1 MKLKAPRNRLGISQR
16 RDQRLAEGKAALRAV
31 GRPRTVDAAQSSL
44 ALLLN
49 LVRTEVATTRQELER
64 HSELGRAVV
73 ADRLTTMIDLGLIRE
88 GELGQATGGRAP
100 RQMRFREDAGSLLVS
115 AIDHN
120 SIALGVADLNGQML
134 VEHHEA
140 AQLDAGPEVILER
153 LATIFDWLLNETEKP
168 TPWGIGLALPGPIE
182 KPATRFGTVPVLQGV
197 QSWQGFPFLE
207 RLSLQFGAPIFAR
220 SGVQTMTMGEAK
232 AGGGRG
238 FSDIIYIKLGRS
250 ITAGLISEGR
260 LHRGAQGAAGMIGH
274 SRVGDELLGAAAGAD
289 ALARDG
295 MAAAQDDRSPYLAQA
310 LARQGHISVVDIGH
324 AAQLGDLFSVELL
337 GRCGRMVGE
346 ALAPLTNLVNP
357 AVIVVGGLVA
367 ESGGDSL
374 LAGIREAVYRQS
386 HPMVS
391 RDLQIMRSQ
400 MGASAGL
407 VGAAQVVVEELFAA
421 STLQGWIGHGTP
433 LRHPDFQADLKRY
446 TRILSTESTASGQAV
461 P

>member
-1 MKLKAPRNRLGISQR
+1 M
-16 RDQRLAEGKAALRAV
+16 AEEKTTLRSV
-31 GRPRTVDAAQSSL
+31 GRPRSVDAAQASL

-49 LVRTEVATTRQELER
+49 LVRTGKATTRQELER
-64 HSELGRAVV
+64 RSELGRAVV
-73 ADRLTTMIDLGLIRE
+73 ADRLATMMELGLLKE

-100 RQMRFREDAGSLLVS
+100 RQMQFRQDAGSLLVS
-115 AIDHN
+115 AIDQS
-120 SIALGVADLNGQML
+120 SIALGIADLNGQLL

-140 AQLDAGPEVILER
+140 AQLDAGPEAILDR
-153 LATIFDWLLNETEKP
+153 LATIFDWLLRETEKP
-168 TPWGIGLALPGPIE
+168 APWGIGLALPGPIE
-182 KPATRFGTVPVLQGV
+182 KPAADFETVPVLQTI

-207 RLSLQFGAPIFAR
+207 RLSMRFGVPIFAR

-238 FSDIIYIKLGRS
+238 LSDLIYVKLGRS
-250 ITAGLISEGR
+250 ISAGLISEGR

-274 SRVGDELLGAAAGAD
+274 SRVGDELLEAVAGAEAIAREGKAAAE
-289 ALARDG
+289 DG
-295 MAAAQDDRSPYLAQA
+295 RSPYLAQT
-310 LARQGHISVVDIGH
+310 LERQGELSVVDIGH
-324 AAQLGDLFSVELL
+324 AAQLGDLFCVELL
-337 GRCGRMVGE
+337 GRCGRLVGE

-357 AVIVVGGLVA
+357 ALIVIGGVVA

-400 MGASAGL
+400 MGASSGL
-407 VGAAQVVVEELFAA
+407 VGAAQVVVEELF
-421 STLQGWIGHGTP
+421 SPTLLQGWVGQGSP
-433 LRHPDFQADLKRY
+433 LHHPEFQKSLERV
-446 TRILSTESTASGQAV
+446 TAALTTKAAQPAGRVA

>member
-1 MKLKAPRNRLGISQR
+1 M
-16 RDQRLAEGKAALRAV
+16 AEKKTALRSV
-31 GRPRTVDAAQSSL
+31 GRPRSVDAAQASL

-49 LVRTEVATTRQELER
+49 LVRTETATTRQELER
-64 HSELGRAVV
+64 GSELGRAVV
-73 ADRLTTMIDLGLIRE
+73 ADRLATMIDLGLLKE

-115 AIDHN
+115 AIDQS
-120 SIALGVADLNGQML
+120 SIALGIADLNGQML

-140 AQLDAGPEVILER
+140 ARLDAGPEAILER
-153 LATIFDWLLNETEKP
+153 LATIFDWLLKETEKP
-168 TPWGIGLALPGPIE
+168 APWGMGLALPGPIE
-182 KPATRFGTVPVLQGV
+182 KPSAEFEAVHVLQSV

-207 RLSLQFGAPIFAR
+207 RLSMRIGVPIFVR

-238 FSDIIYIKLGRS
+238 LSDIIYVKLGRS
-250 ITAGLISEGR
+250 ISAGLMSEGR

-274 SRVGDELLGAAAGAD
+274 SRVGDDLLGAIAGAD
-289 ALARDG
+289 ALAREG
-295 MAAAQDDRSPYLAQA
+295 TAAAEDGRSPYLAQA
-310 LARQGHISVVDIGH
+310 LARQGEISVVDIGH
-324 AAQLGDLFSVELL
+324 AAQLGDLFCVELL

-357 AVIVVGGLVA
+357 TLIIIGGIVA

-407 VGAAQVVVEELFAA
+407 VGAAQVVVEELF
-421 STLQGWIGHGTP
+421 SPSILQGWIGHGSP
-433 LRHPDFQADLKRY
+433 LFHPDFQRVMERY
-446 TRILSTESTASGQAV
+446 TTTLAPKAATLSGRTA

>member
-1 MKLKAPRNRLGISQR
+1 MVAEKAG
-16 RDQRLAEGKAALRAV
+16 LRSV
-31 GRPRTVDAAQSSL
+31 GRPRSVDAAQASL

-49 LVRTEVATTRQELER
+49 LVRTGTATTRQELER

-73 ADRLTTMIDLGLIRE
+73 SDRLATMIELGLLKE

-100 RQMRFREDAGSLLVS
+100 RQMQFRQDAGSLLVS
-115 AIDHN
+115 AIDQS
-120 SIALGVADLNGQML
+120 SIALGIADLNGQML

-140 AQLDAGPEVILER
+140 AHLDAGPEVILDR
-153 LATIFDWLLNETEKP
+153 LATIFDWLLQETEKP
-168 TPWGIGLALPGPIE
+168 APWGIGLALPGPIE
-182 KPATRFGTVPVLQGV
+182 KPAADFETVPVLQTI

-207 RLSLQFGAPIFAR
+207 RLSMRFGVPIFAR

-238 FSDIIYIKLGRS
+238 LSDIIYVKLGRS
-250 ITAGLISEGR
+250 ISAGLISEGR

-274 SRVGDELLGAAAGAD
+274 SRVGDELLEAGAGAD
-289 ALARDG
+289 AIAREG
-295 MAAAQDDRSPYLAQA
+295 KAAAEEGRSPYLAQT
-310 LARQGHISVVDIGH
+310 LERQGELSVVDIGH
-324 AAQLGDLFSVELL
+324 AAQLGDLFCVELL
-337 GRCGRMVGE
+337 GRCGRLVGE

-357 AVIVVGGLVA
+357 SLIVIGGVVA

-400 MGASAGL
+400 MGASSGL
-407 VGAAQVVVEELFAA
+407 VGAAQVVVEELFAPA
-421 STLQGWIGHGTP
+421 MLQGWVGQGSP
-433 LRHPDFQADLKRY
+433 LHHPEFQKNLERV
-446 TRILSTESTASGQAV
+446 TAALATKAAPPAGRVA

>member
-1 MKLKAPRNRLGISQR
+1 MAG
-16 RDQRLAEGKAALRAV
+16 EKAASRTV
-31 GRPRTVDAAQSSL
+31 GRPRTVDSSQTSL

-49 LVRTEVATTRQELER
+49 LVRTETATTRQELER

-73 ADRLTTMIDLGLIRE
+73 ADRLATMIELGLLKE

-100 RQMRFREDAGSLLVS
+100 RQMRFRQDAGSLLVS
-115 AIDHN
+115 AIDQN
-120 SIALGVADLNGQML
+120 SIALGIADLNGQML

-140 AQLDAGPEVILER
+140 AQLDAGPEAILER
-153 LATIFDWLLNETEKP
+153 LTTTFDWMLKETEKP
-168 TPWGIGLALPGPIE
+168 APWGIGLALPGPIE
-182 KPATRFGTVPVLQGV
+182 KPAAVFETVPVLQSV

-207 RLSLQFGAPIFAR
+207 RLSAHFGVPIFAR

-238 FSDIIYIKLGRS
+238 LGDIIYVKLGRS

-274 SRVGDELLGAAAGAD
+274 SRVGDDLLGALAGAD
-289 ALARDG
+289 ALAREG
-295 MAAAQDDRSPYLAQA
+295 MAAAEDGRSPYLAQV
-310 LARQGHISVVDIGH
+310 LARQGEVSVVNIGH

-337 GRCGRMVGE
+337 TRCGRMVGE
-346 ALAPLTNLVNP
+346 ALAPLANLINP
-357 AVIVVGGLVA
+357 ALIVIGGLVA

-407 VGAAQVVVEELFAA
+407 VGTAQVVVEELF
-421 STLQGWIGHGTP
+421 SPSILQAWIGHGTP
-433 LRHPDFQADLKRY
+433 LRHPDFQKSLERY
-446 TRILSTESTASGQAV
+446 AKALAPKTASAGQAAS
-461 P
+461 

>member
-1 MKLKAPRNRLGISQR
+1 M
-16 RDQRLAEGKAALRAV
+16 AEEKAALRSV
-31 GRPRTVDAAQSSL
+31 GRPRSVDAAQASL

-49 LVRTEVATTRQELER
+49 LVRTGTATTRQELER
-64 HSELGRAVV
+64 SSELGRAVV
-73 ADRLTTMIDLGLIRE
+73 ADRLATMIDLGLLKE

-115 AIDHN
+115 AIDQS

-140 AQLDAGPEVILER
+140 AQLDAGPGAILER
-153 LATIFDWLLNETEKP
+153 LATIFDWLLKETEKP
-168 TPWGIGLALPGPIE
+168 SPWGIGLALPGPIE
-182 KPATRFGTVPVLQGV
+182 KPPAEFEAVHVLQSV

-207 RLSLQFGAPIFAR
+207 RLSMRFGVPIFAR

-238 FSDIIYIKLGRS
+238 LSDIIFVKLGRS
-250 ITAGLISEGR
+250 ISAGLISEGR

-274 SRVGDELLGAAAGAD
+274 TRVGDDLLGAVAGAD
-289 ALARDG
+289 ALAREG
-295 MAAAQDDRSPYLAQA
+295 RAAAEDGRSPYLAQA
-310 LARQGHISVVDIGH
+310 LARQGEISVVDIGH
-324 AAQLGDLFSVELL
+324 AAQLSDLFCVELL

-346 ALAPLTNLVNP
+346 ALAPLANLVNP
-357 AVIVVGGLVA
+357 ALIVIGGIVA

-400 MGASAGL
+400 MGASSGL
-407 VGAAQVVVEELFAA
+407 VGAAQVVVEELF
-421 STLQGWIGHGTP
+421 SPSILQGWIGHGSP
-433 LRHPDFQADLKRY
+433 LHHPDFQKGMERY
-446 TRILSTESTASGQAV
+446 TRTLALKAATPSGRTA

>member
-1 MKLKAPRNRLGISQR
+1 M
-16 RDQRLAEGKAALRAV
+16 AEEKAALRTV
-31 GRPRTVDAAQSSL
+31 GRPRSIDAAQASL

-49 LVRTEVATTRQELER
+49 LVRTGAATTRQELER

-73 ADRLTTMIDLGLIRE
+73 ADRMATMIDLGLLRE

-115 AIDHN
+115 AIDQS
-120 SIALGVADLNGQML
+120 SIALGIADLNGQLL

-140 AQLDAGPEVILER
+140 AQLDAGPEAILDR
-153 LATIFDWLLNETEKP
+153 LATIFDWLLKETEKP
-168 TPWGIGLALPGPIE
+168 APWGIGLALPGPIE
-182 KPATRFGTVPVLQGV
+182 KPPGDFDAVPVLQTV
-197 QSWQGFPFLE
+197 QSWHGFPFLE
-207 RLSLQFGAPIFAR
+207 RLSLRFGVPIFAR

-238 FSDIIYIKLGRS
+238 LSDIIYVKLGRS
-250 ITAGLISEGR
+250 ISAGLISEGH

-274 SRVGDELLGAAAGAD
+274 SRVGEDFLEAVAGAD
-289 ALARDG
+289 AIAREG
-295 MAAAQDDRSPYLAQA
+295 LAAAEDGRSPYLAQT
-310 LARQGHISVVDIGH
+310 LERQGELSVVDIGH
-324 AAQLGDLFSVELL
+324 AAQLGDLFCVDLL
-337 GRCGRMVGE
+337 GRCGRLVGE
-346 ALAPLTNLVNP
+346 ALAPLANLVNP
-357 AVIVVGGLVA
+357 ALIVIGGVVA

-400 MGASAGL
+400 MGASSGL
-407 VGAAQVVVEELFAA
+407 VGAAQVVVEALFAPA
-421 STLQGWIGHGTP
+421 LLQGWIGQGSP
-433 LRHPDFQADLKRY
+433 LRHPDFLKSLERVG
-446 TRILSTESTASGQAV
+446 TLQGAKPPASGRVA

>member
-1 MKLKAPRNRLGISQR
+1 M
-16 RDQRLAEGKAALRAV
+16 AEKKGSLRSV
-31 GRPRTVDAAQSSL
+31 GRPRSVEAAQASL

-49 LVRTEVATTRQELER
+49 LVRTGTATTRQELER

-73 ADRLTTMIDLGLIRE
+73 SDRLATMMDLGLLKE

-100 RQMRFREDAGSLLVS
+100 RQMQFRQDAGSLLIS
-115 AIDHN
+115 AIDQT
-120 SIALGVADLNGQML
+120 SIALGIADLNGQLL

-140 AQLDAGPEVILER
+140 AQLDAGPEAILDR
-153 LATIFDWLLNETEKP
+153 LATIFDWLLEETEKP
-168 TPWGIGLALPGPIE
+168 APWGIGLALPGPIE
-182 KPATRFGTVPVLQGV
+182 KPAADFETVPVLQTV

-207 RLSLQFGAPIFAR
+207 RLATRFGVPIFAR

-238 FSDIIYIKLGRS
+238 LSDIIYVKLGRS
-250 ITAGLISEGR
+250 ISAGLISEGH

-274 SRVGDELLGAAAGAD
+274 SRIGDELLEAVAGAD
-289 ALARDG
+289 AIAREGMIAAEDG
-295 MAAAQDDRSPYLAQA
+295 RSPYLAQT
-310 LARQGHISVVDIGH
+310 LERQGELSVVDIGH
-324 AAQLGDLFSVELL
+324 AAQLGDLFCVELL

-346 ALAPLTNLVNP
+346 ALAPLANLVNP
-357 AVIVVGGLVA
+357 ALIVVGGVVA

-391 RDLQIMRSQ
+391 RDLQIIRSQ
-400 MGASAGL
+400 MGASSGL
-407 VGAAQVVVEELFAA
+407 VGAAQVLVEELFAPA
-421 STLQGWIGHGTP
+421 TLHGWIGLGSP
-433 LRHPDFQADLKRY
+433 VRHPDFRKQLDRLTQTTAAK
-446 TRILSTESTASGQAV
+446 TAPAVGRIA

>member
-1 MKLKAPRNRLGISQR
+1 M
-16 RDQRLAEGKAALRAV
+16 AEEKTTLRSV
-31 GRPRTVDAAQSSL
+31 GRPRSVDAAQASL

-49 LVRTEVATTRQELER
+49 LVRTGAATTRQELER
-64 HSELGRAVV
+64 RSELGRAVV
-73 ADRLTTMIDLGLIRE
+73 ADRLATMIELGLLKE

-100 RQMRFREDAGSLLVS
+100 RQMQFRQDAGSLLVS
-115 AIDHN
+115 AIDQS
-120 SIALGVADLNGQML
+120 SIALGIADLNGQML

-140 AQLDAGPEVILER
+140 AQLDAGPEAILDR
-153 LATIFDWLLNETEKP
+153 LATIFDWLLRETEKP
-168 TPWGIGLALPGPIE
+168 APWGIGLALPGPIE
-182 KPATRFGTVPVLQGV
+182 KPAADFETVPVLQTI

-207 RLSLQFGAPIFAR
+207 RLSMRFGVPIFAR

-238 FSDIIYIKLGRS
+238 LSDIIYVKLGRS
-250 ITAGLISEGR
+250 ISAGLISEGR

-274 SRVGDELLGAAAGAD
+274 SRVGDELLEAVAGAEAIAREGRAAAEEG
-289 ALARDG
+289 
-295 MAAAQDDRSPYLAQA
+295 RSPYLAQT
-310 LARQGHISVVDIGH
+310 LERQGELSVVDIGH
-324 AAQLGDLFSVELL
+324 AAQLGDLFCVELL
-337 GRCGRMVGE
+337 GRCGRLVGE

-357 AVIVVGGLVA
+357 SLIVIGGVVA

-400 MGASAGL
+400 MGASSGL
-407 VGAAQVVVEELFAA
+407 VGAGQVVVEELFAPA
-421 STLQGWIGHGTP
+421 MLQGWVGQGSP
-433 LRHPDFQADLKRY
+433 LHHPEFQKSLERV
-446 TRILSTESTASGQAV
+446 TAALATKAAQPAGRVA

>member
-1 MKLKAPRNRLGISQR
+1 L
-16 RDQRLAEGKAALRAV
+16 DEGKAALRSV
-31 GRPRTVDAAQSSL
+31 GRPRTVDAAQASL

-49 LVRTEVATTRQELER
+49 LVRTETATTRQELER

-73 ADRLTTMIDLGLIRE
+73 ADRLTTMIDLGLLKE
-88 GELGQATGGRAP
+88 GELAQATGGRAP
-100 RQMRFREDAGSLLVS
+100 RHMRFREDAGSLLVS
-115 AIDHN
+115 AIDQN
-120 SIALGVADLNGQML
+120 SIALGVADLHGQML

-140 AQLDAGPEVILER
+140 AQLDAGPEAILER
-153 LATIFDWLLNETEKP
+153 LATIFDWLLKETEKP
-168 TPWGIGLALPGPIE
+168 APWGIGLALPGPIE
-182 KPATRFGTVPVLQGV
+182 KPAADFEVVPVLQGV

-207 RLSLQFGAPIFAR
+207 QLSIRFGVPIFAR

-238 FSDIIYIKLGRS
+238 LSDIIYVKLGRS
-250 ITAGLISEGR
+250 ISAGLISEGR

-274 SRVGDELLGAAAGAD
+274 SRVGEDLLGAVAGAD
-289 ALARDG
+289 ALAREGTVAAEDG
-295 MAAAQDDRSPYLAQA
+295 RSPYLSQA
-310 LARQGHISVVDIGH
+310 LARQGEISVVDIGH
-324 AAQLGDLFSVELL
+324 AAQLGDLFCVELL
-337 GRCGRMVGE
+337 GRCGRLVGE

-357 AVIVVGGLVA
+357 ALIVIGGIVA

-400 MGASAGL
+400 MGASSGL
-407 VGAAQVVVEELFAA
+407 VGAAQVVVEELF
-421 STLQGWIGHGTP
+421 SPSILQGWVGHGSP
-433 LRHPDFQADLKRY
+433 LRHPDFQKGMERY
-446 TRILSTESTASGQAV
+446 THALSLKGTTSSGRTA

>member
-1 MKLKAPRNRLGISQR
+1 M
-16 RDQRLAEGKAALRAV
+16 AEEKTTLRSV
-31 GRPRTVDAAQSSL
+31 GRPRSVDAAQASL

-49 LVRTEVATTRQELER
+49 LVRTGAATTRQELER
-64 HSELGRAVV
+64 RSELGRAVV
-73 ADRLTTMIDLGLIRE
+73 ADRLATMIELGLLKE

-100 RQMRFREDAGSLLVS
+100 RQMQFRQDAGSLLVS
-115 AIDHN
+115 AIDQS
-120 SIALGVADLNGQML
+120 SIALGIADLNGQML

-140 AQLDAGPEVILER
+140 AQLDAGPEAILDR
-153 LATIFDWLLNETEKP
+153 LATIFDWLLRETEKP
-168 TPWGIGLALPGPIE
+168 APWGIGLALPGPIE
-182 KPATRFGTVPVLQGV
+182 KPAADFETVPVLQTI

-207 RLSLQFGAPIFAR
+207 RLSMRFGVPIFAR

-238 FSDIIYIKLGRS
+238 LSDIIYVKLGRS
-250 ITAGLISEGR
+250 ISAGLISEGR

-274 SRVGDELLGAAAGAD
+274 SRVGDELLEAVAGAEAIAREGRAAADEG
-289 ALARDG
+289 
-295 MAAAQDDRSPYLAQA
+295 RSPYLAQT
-310 LARQGHISVVDIGH
+310 LERQGELSVVDIGH
-324 AAQLGDLFSVELL
+324 AAQLGDLFCVELL
-337 GRCGRMVGE
+337 GRCGRLVGE

-357 AVIVVGGLVA
+357 SLIVIGGVVA

-400 MGASAGL
+400 MGASSGL
-407 VGAAQVVVEELFAA
+407 VGAGQVVVEELFAPA
-421 STLQGWIGHGTP
+421 MLQGWVGQGSP
-433 LRHPDFQADLKRY
+433 LHHPEFQKSLERV
-446 TRILSTESTASGQAV
+446 TAALATKAAQPAGRVA

>member
-1 MKLKAPRNRLGISQR
+1 MAEEKAG
-16 RDQRLAEGKAALRAV
+16 LRSV
-31 GRPRTVDAAQSSL
+31 GRPRSVDAAQASL

-49 LVRTEVATTRQELER
+49 LVRTGTATTRQELER
-64 HSELGRAVV
+64 SSELGRAVV
-73 ADRLTTMIDLGLIRE
+73 ADRLATMIDLGLLKE

-115 AIDHN
+115 AIDQS

-140 AQLDAGPEVILER
+140 AQLDAGPEAILER
-153 LATIFDWLLNETEKP
+153 LATIFDWLLKETEKP
-168 TPWGIGLALPGPIE
+168 APWGIGLALPGPIE
-182 KPATRFGTVPVLQGV
+182 KPPAEFEAVHVLQSV

-207 RLSLQFGAPIFAR
+207 RLSMRFGVPIFAR
-220 SGVQTMTMGEAK
+220 SGVQTMTIGEAK

-238 FSDIIYIKLGRS
+238 LSDIIYVKLGRS
-250 ITAGLISEGR
+250 ISAGLISEGR

-274 SRVGDELLGAAAGAD
+274 SRVGDDLLGAVAGAD
-289 ALARDG
+289 ALAREG
-295 MAAAQDDRSPYLAQA
+295 TAAAEDGRSPYLAQA
-310 LARQGHISVVDIGH
+310 LARQGEISVVDIGH
-324 AAQLGDLFSVELL
+324 AAQLGDLFCVELL

-346 ALAPLTNLVNP
+346 ALAPLANLVNP
-357 AVIVVGGLVA
+357 ALIVIGGIVA

-400 MGASAGL
+400 MGASSGL
-407 VGAAQVVVEELFAA
+407 VGAAQVVVEELF
-421 STLQGWIGHGTP
+421 SPSILQGWIGHGSP
-433 LRHPDFQADLKRY
+433 LRHPDFQKGMEGY
-446 TRILSTESTASGQAV
+446 TRTLVLKAATPSGRTA

>member
-1 MKLKAPRNRLGISQR
+1 M
-16 RDQRLAEGKAALRAV
+16 AEEKTTLRSV
-31 GRPRTVDAAQSSL
+31 GRPRSVDAAQASL

-49 LVRTEVATTRQELER
+49 LVRTGAATTRQELER
-64 HSELGRAVV
+64 RSELGRAVV
-73 ADRLTTMIDLGLIRE
+73 ADRLATMIELGLLKE

-100 RQMRFREDAGSLLVS
+100 RQMQFRHDAGSILVS
-115 AIDHN
+115 AIDQT
-120 SIALGVADLNGQML
+120 SIALGIADLNGQLL

-140 AQLDAGPEVILER
+140 AQLEAGPEAILDR
-153 LATIFDWLLNETEKP
+153 LATIFDWLLKETEKP
-168 TPWGIGLALPGPIE
+168 APWGIGLALPGPIE
-182 KPATRFGTVPVLQGV
+182 KPAADFETVPVLQTV

-207 RLSLQFGAPIFAR
+207 RLSVRFGVPIFAR

-238 FSDIIYIKLGRS
+238 LSDIIYVKLGRS
-250 ITAGLISEGR
+250 ISAGLISEGH

-274 SRVGDELLGAAAGAD
+274 GRVGDELLEAVAGAD
-289 ALARDG
+289 AIAREGVVAAEDG
-295 MAAAQDDRSPYLAQA
+295 RSPYLAQT
-310 LARQGHISVVDIGH
+310 LERQGELSVVDIGH
-324 AAQLGDLFSVELL
+324 AAQMGDLFCVELL

-357 AVIVVGGLVA
+357 SLIVVGGVVA

-391 RDLQIMRSQ
+391 RDLQIIRSQ

-407 VGAAQVVVEELFAA
+407 VGAAQVVVEELFAPA
-421 STLQGWIGHGTP
+421 MLQGWIGLGSP
-433 LRHPDFQADLKRY
+433 LRHPDFQKRLERMSETMT
-446 TRILSTESTASGQAV
+446 TRAAPPAGRVV